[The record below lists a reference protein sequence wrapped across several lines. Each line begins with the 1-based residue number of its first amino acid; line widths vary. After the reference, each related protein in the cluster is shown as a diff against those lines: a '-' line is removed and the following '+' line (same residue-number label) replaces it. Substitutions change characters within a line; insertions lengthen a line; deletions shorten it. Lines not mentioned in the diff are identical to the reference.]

1 MKNSI
6 ETVKSQSKQTNLAN
20 YNVATQLVDGKI
32 IIVNDNGT
40 HHSVKPFD
48 GVTIKDDFD
57 PADYSLCWAEYE
69 EREYSYGLKWCNY
82 YKKAHATVNQ
92 YSSNNEL

>member
-1 MKNSI
+1 MKTHN

-40 HHSVKPFD
+40 YRAVKPFD
-48 GVTIKDDFD
+48 GMTINDDFD
-57 PADYSLCWAEYE
+57 PADYASVGQSLSEFPWHQSLRYN
-69 EREYSYGLKWCNY
+69 L
-82 YKKAHATVNQ
+82 
-92 YSSNNEL
+92 